1 MQPTKR
7 PGAQRKSAQVIRA
20 MMGTDNTTCPSK
32 APVAGCAVGVPA
44 SVRTRGFGPQLAA
57 ARSELRSGIQIA
69 WVARQ
74 RRWHGG
80 MRVIDCPGER
90 RVRENRMHGVGGGG
104 RKRTDD
110 AQPHVDRWV
119 AYRQRASRLPHNTW
133 RVEVLGVLRVEG
145 GAVRASLHHETKPDA
160 IKCVETMESLNS
172 PMSQQEH
179 LSGESIPQRRYRPH
193 DLR

>member
-1 MQPTKR
+1 
-7 PGAQRKSAQVIRA
+7 
-20 MMGTDNTTCPSK
+20 MMGMDNITGPSK
-32 APVAGCAVGVPA
+32 APVAGCAVRVSA
-44 SVRTRGFGPQLAA
+44 SVGMRGLGPQLAA
-57 ARSELRSGIQIA
+57 APLELRAGMRIA

-80 MRVIDCPGER
+80 MRAIDCPGER

-133 RVEVLGVLRVEG
+133 RI
-145 GAVRASLHHETKPDA
+145 GAWMGSVGCAYK
-160 IKCVETMESLNS
+160 V
-172 PMSQQEH
+172 
-179 LSGESIPQRRYRPH
+179 G
-193 DLR
+193 

>member
-1 MQPTKR
+1 
-7 PGAQRKSAQVIRA
+7 
-20 MMGTDNTTCPSK
+20 MMGMDNITCPSK

-57 ARSELRSGIQIA
+57 ARCELRSGIQIA

-80 MRVIDCPGER
+80 MWVIDCPGER

-110 AQPHVDRWV
+110 AQPRVDRWV
-119 AYRQRASRLPHNTW
+119 AYRQRASRLPHL
-133 RVEVLGVLRVEG
+133 VEISAGVLGCPVTLGVLAGWEG
-145 GAVRASLHHETKPDA
+145 TAASVRASLA
-160 IKCVETMESLNS
+160 VEKSAEVVLPAGSVFAGKDRTRSRGAGRS
-172 PMSQQEH
+172 CSWD
-179 LSGESIPQRRYRPH
+179 GR
-193 DLR
+193 

>member
-1 MQPTKR
+1 
-7 PGAQRKSAQVIRA
+7 
-20 MMGTDNTTCPSK
+20 MMGMDNITCPSK

-57 ARSELRSGIQIA
+57 ARCELRSGIQIA

-80 MRVIDCPGER
+80 MWVIDCPGER

-110 AQPHVDRWV
+110 AQPRADRWV
-119 AYRQRASRLPHNTW
+119 AYRQRASRLPHLAEISAGVPDAPSVWFAGWCGTAMLV
-133 RVEVLGVLRVEG
+133 RVSLAVEKSAEVVLPAGSMFAGKGRTRSRALGRSCSW
-145 GAVRASLHHETKPDA
+145 SLH
-160 IKCVETMESLNS
+160 
-172 PMSQQEH
+172 
-179 LSGESIPQRRYRPH
+179 
-193 DLR
+193 